1 MENIGKTQINYLYYS
16 NYWIKPHFKVLIPSP
31 VSVIQSFYQY
41 YIKKLNPI
49 NRSKLS
55 WSNPP
60 FHEPGFDFDQSAR
73 QSLSWQNIKD
83 ISSETAQT
91 TYKNNVFILENIIA
105 WAVSKN
111 INVILYTLPA
121 HSSYRKNLH
130 PLQLKSTE
138 IAVNTIADKYENTI
152 YLNFMSD
159 PQFIDSDFWNA
170 SHLSKT
176 GADKFSC
183 IMDSVVQN
191 LNLKEL

>member
-1 MENIGKTQINYLYYS
+1 
-16 NYWIKPHFKVLIPSP
+16 
-31 VSVIQSFYQY
+31 
-41 YIKKLNPI
+41 
-49 NRSKLS
+49 
-55 WSNPP
+55 
-60 FHEPGFDFDQSAR
+60 
-73 QSLSWQNIKD
+73 
-83 ISSETAQT
+83 
-91 TYKNNVFILENIIA
+91 
-105 WAVSKN
+105 
-111 INVILYTLPA
+111 
-121 HSSYRKNLH
+121 
-130 PLQLKSTE
+130 LKSTE